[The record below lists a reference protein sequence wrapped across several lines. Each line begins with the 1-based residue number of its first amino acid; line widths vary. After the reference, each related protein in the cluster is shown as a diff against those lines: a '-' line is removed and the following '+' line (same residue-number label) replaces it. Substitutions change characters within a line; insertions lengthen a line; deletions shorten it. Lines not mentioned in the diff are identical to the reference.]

1 MINAKIE
8 LSDIL
13 HHENNIVLA
22 LDIVYFQNDKPFTI
36 TFFANPTPENIYEIL
51 KVTDSKS
58 LFSVRGKALQ
68 IEIVDGQ
75 ITEMGHIVNT
85 ALPPVVWSKPTLAPD
100 EEQLEE

>member
-1 MINAKIE
+1 MINARIE
-8 LSDIL
+8 LSDIIY
-13 HHENNIVLA
+13 HENNIVLA
-22 LDIVYFQNDKPFTI
+22 LDIVYFQDYKPVTI
-36 TFFANPTPENIYEIL
+36 PFFASPTPENIYEIL

-85 ALPPVVWSKPTLAPD
+85 GLPSVVWSKPALALD
-100 EEQLEE
+100 EEQPKD